1 MDDRHVELRI
11 EGDSIVEV
19 CSPVNAQH
27 KLEPELKRKYFGDGQ
42 WVIEP
47 DLAEFT
53 HEGIDCKIRRVCALE
68 GCYGEHMFGGHF
80 CGYCRIPEGHTLYEN
95 VKDYLEFDV
104 HGGITFNEILDDGH
118 WIGFDCGHSFDIV
131 PSMQKIENNSQFKE
145 LFPIPEDWPKPSY
158 KNFDFVIGETKSLAQ
173 QVIDYV

>member
-11 EGDSIVEV
+11 EGNSVVEV
-19 CSPVNAQH
+19 CSPFNAEH

-53 HEGIDCKIRRVCALE
+53 HEGIDCKIRRVYARE
-68 GCYGEHMFGGHF
+68 GRNSEHMFGGHF
-80 CGYCRIPEGHTLYEN
+80 CGYCRIPEGHPLYEN
-95 VKDYLEFDV
+95 TKDYPEFDV
-104 HGGITFNEILDDGH
+104 HGGITFNEMLEDGH

-131 PSMQKIENNSQFKE
+131 PSHVILEKTLLFEK
-145 LFPIPEDWPKPSY
+145 LFPLPDDWPKPTY
-158 KNFDFVIGETKSLAQ
+158 KNFDFVVNETKSLAQ